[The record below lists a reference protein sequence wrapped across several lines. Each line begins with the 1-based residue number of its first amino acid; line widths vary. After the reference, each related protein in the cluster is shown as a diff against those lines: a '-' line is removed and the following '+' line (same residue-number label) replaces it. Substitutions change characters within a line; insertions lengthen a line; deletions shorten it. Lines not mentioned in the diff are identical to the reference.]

1 VIFRNFLRHKFTT
14 IFVAS
19 LLSIGCTQEPSDS
32 DGYAFLASLPYDQ
45 GRGQSQNNL
54 IDVGDTLQLFVKEDA
69 QFNATYEVRE
79 RGDIIIPVIGR
90 IPVKGLSIASAE
102 SRVKSYLEKDQLK
115 SATVILDRVQ
125 DKASGPIADTHRILV
140 YMTGEVPK
148 PGQHILAVPNGR
160 TLGIYEA
167 ILISGGLSR
176 YADEQKIHVIR
187 VDKKGVRNRV
197 PIDIR
202 PIRKGEK
209 PDLPIAAGDVIV
221 VPEKVFGF

>member
-1 VIFRNFLRHKFTT
+1 MILRHFLRHKLT
-14 IFVAS
+14 S
-19 LLSIGCTQEPSDS
+19 LLGVVLLGFGCTQEPSDS
-32 DGYAFLASLPYDQ
+32 DSYAFLASLPTDQ
-45 GRGQSQNNL
+45 GREQTQSNL
-54 IDVGDTLQLFVKEDA
+54 IDVGDNLQLFVKEDA

-90 IPVKGLSIASAE
+90 ILVKGLSIAAAE

-125 DKASGPIADTHRILV
+125 DKAPGTIAGTHKILV

-176 YADEQKIHVIR
+176 YADEQKIYVIR
-187 VDKKGVRNRV
+187 VDKKGNRNRV
-197 PIDIR
+197 PFDIR